1 MKALLIIAILL
12 FTAVPVLADY
22 TIDLKNE
29 SGTVLKTYNITTNQV
44 AHLQKRATRTGKSV
58 IKQFESAIVGIIRY
72 AKAENSEMLAQD
84 NKAYIEEQ
92 ARQE

>member
-44 AHLQKRATRTGKSV
+44 AHLQKKAARTGKSV
-58 IKQFESAIVGIIRY
+58 IKQFETVIIQLIYY
-72 AKAENSEMLAQD
+72 AKAENTEIWARD